1 MSYRSHRPW
10 YWRCWP
16 AAAFT
21 FAVGEDVRYRTLSEQ
36 QLEQWL
42 PMPPTN
48 HSTQPD
54 HCSAGAGSTHC
65 CRRKFIT
72 RATWPPGAPRDPG
85 PPSQALWVGEDRTW
99 PPCPRSGRSAS
110 RAVCGVQTERAPWGA
125 PKRRRSGW
133 ANDRALRD
141 WHHQR
146 VQSRQ
151 RGLEWIRVLGNVSCA
166 AREGTGYCLLEEIR
180 WRPPKC
186 DSRVPATLVSD
197 GAAPR
202 TQESHPSTL
211 GGLGA
216 HNERFNP
223 RFPLD
228 ATPLGGH
235 HLTSNLRA
243 ARSRPPR

>member
-1 MSYRSHRPW
+1 M
-10 YWRCWP
+10 
-16 AAAFT
+16 
-21 FAVGEDVRYRTLSEQ
+21 
-36 QLEQWL
+36 
-42 PMPPTN
+42 
-48 HSTQPD
+48 
-54 HCSAGAGSTHC
+54 
-65 CRRKFIT
+65 
-72 RATWPPGAPRDPG
+72 
-85 PPSQALWVGEDRTW
+85 
-99 PPCPRSGRSAS
+99 
-110 RAVCGVQTERAPWGA
+110 CGVQTERAPWGA